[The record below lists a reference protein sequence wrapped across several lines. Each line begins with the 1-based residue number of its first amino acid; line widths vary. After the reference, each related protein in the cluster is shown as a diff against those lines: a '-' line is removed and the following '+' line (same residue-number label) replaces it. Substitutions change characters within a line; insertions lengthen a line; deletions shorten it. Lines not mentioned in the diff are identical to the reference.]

1 MRDLLKP
8 IQNGLDALRSAV
20 EFDIY
25 DLTREQQEAILN
37 RLDQVQ
43 MILENVKS
51 KKKVGVP

>member
-8 IQNGLDALRSAV
+8 IENNIAALRFAV

-25 DLTREQQEAILN
+25 DLTKDQQEAILN
-37 RLDQVQ
+37 RLDQIQ
-43 MILENVKS
+43 MIVEKVKS